1 MRILFLVHD
10 FLPAHPS
17 GTEVYT
23 GALALRLARMGHEV
37 RLFATEKD
45 IARPHMALEERR
57 WQGLRVHE
65 LVNNLFYDDFRET
78 WDYPPAAAA
87 FARVLDE
94 YRPDVLHVMHLLYL
108 SVGCVEEAHRRGI
121 PVLFTLHDF
130 WLQCARFGQRIH
142 ADGQVCHTIDFERC
156 GTCLAGFKFAQSTLE
171 RRAARVVAG
180 VKSVSGVDLGS
191 LARAAGERLR
201 ERARAPTPGAPDPRA
216 AGDFARLAQQRE
228 EDLRRRLVP
237 CVWRFFAP
245 SRFLAERFREWGLPE
260 ERVETLGYGL
270 ELDGFRDLVRAS
282 RGDGAKLAIAFIGTL
297 APHKAP
303 HLVLE
308 AFALL
313 APELRAR
320 ATLTIH
326 GPKQHFPAYVAD
338 LEERAARLGAELP
351 GTLERADVPRALART
366 DLLVVP
372 SVWYENSPLTIHE
385 ARAARTP
392 VLVSDLGGMA
402 ELVEPGRQGW
412 RFRVGDA
419 ADLAA
424 CLERVIADPS
434 LLDALDFDP
443 PPKDMHAAAEEMEAR
458 YRAAM
463 AREGDGK

>member
-23 GALALRLARMGHEV
+23 GALALRLAERGHEV

-45 IARPHMALEERR
+45 IARPHLELVQRE

-78 WDYPPAAAA
+78 WDFPPAERA

-94 YRPDVLHVMHLLYL
+94 FRPDVVHVMHLLYL
-108 SVGCVEEAHRRGI
+108 SVGCVEEAHRRGL
-121 PVLFTLHDF
+121 PVFFTLHDF

-142 ADGQVCHTIDFERC
+142 ADGAVCHTIDHARC
-156 GTCLAGFKFAQSTLE
+156 GTCLAQFKFAQSPLE
-171 RRAARVVAG
+171 KRAARVVAG
-180 VKSVSGVDLGS
+180 VKSVSGLDLGA

-201 ERARAPTPGAPDPRA
+201 SAPAAAPASPDPLAAARFAVAARTRDDELRA
-216 AGDFARLAQQRE
+216 
-228 EDLRRRLVP
+228 RLVP
-237 CVWRFFAP
+237 CVERFFAP
-245 SRFLAERFREWGLPE
+245 SRFLCERFREWGLPA
-260 ERVETLGYGL
+260 ERLEALAYGL
-270 ELDGFRDLVRAS
+270 ELEPFRGLTRAP
-282 RGDGAKLAIAFIGTL
+282 RDPARLRIAFLGTL

-308 AFALL
+308 AFARLP
-313 APELRAR
+313 AELRAR
-320 ATLTIH
+320 ATLTLH
-326 GPKQHFPAYVAD
+326 GPKQHFPDYVAA
-338 LEERAARLGAELP
+338 LERRASELGARLP
-351 GTLERADVPRALART
+351 GTLARADVPAMLAAT

-385 ARAARTP
+385 ARAARTA

-412 RFRVGDA
+412 RFRSGDA
-419 ADLAA
+419 GDLAA
-424 CLERVIADPS
+424 RLERLLRDPGA
-434 LLDALDFDP
+434 LARLDFEP
-443 PPKDMHAAAEEMEAR
+443 PPKDMRVSAAEMEAR
-458 YRAAM
+458 YTAARRPE
-463 AREGDGK
+463 REGLR